1 MTMNPTTE
9 RILQAIADQDFG
21 FVKYLLSEMGA
32 KEVRTVALYLASLVP
47 APEPD
52 GTTLDEVLEAAAAT
66 FKVNRADILSDSR
79 KHEILKARHVACYA
93 AHLMG
98 HSHSHIGREIGRDHT
113 TVMSAVA
120 RVGTTP
126 TLRAVAERVAR
137 NAGWDRNALEAV

>member
-9 RILQAIADQDFG
+9 RILQAVHDQDFG
-21 FVKYLLSEMGA
+21 LVKYLLSDMGA